1 MILHTGQPNAAN
13 TMPRAKSSLTPQQVT
28 HLKDQLTE
36 ILDNSKSKYEIEVT
50 PNDHEAESKKR
61 TKNPKSGH
69 KNPKSGNNQLF
80 VKPLSKQDIEMQQRA
95 LSFQIGQEIKTR
107 GQIQPIE
114 TKKQQPLVQNEPIK
128 SPRVCYSYETHQSKE
143 RVDETNDFLLVLTSP
158 SQNEPEVQATVE
170 NWATREEDEPP
181 ARPRSVTEIAKS
193 FEEGLNNDNLPKPLT
208 PTRNQIESSVSVEQ
222 AKKSFEH
229 QQHDSELNEMKIHAT
244 SSTENQATADDLTTT
259 TTVAQIQTIADLNN
273 VEGIADHLDDE
284 DEILDNKTRQSPQ
297 RTDSFCKAIQ
307 SSLGKLSKSTSSLEN
322 VLDEEYPRSLGVFNE
337 VSMSNPDI
345 SDNEMMS
352 NNKVVVQQMSSHQ
365 RPRSRMIH
373 GEQHPGHHPG
383 YHHPGSK
390 SGGSMIGLNRSLSP
404 GTCGTAGNQTKY
416 SRAYLTLVK
425 TGDVTNK
432 LCKFDPNHFPKG
444 YSYKIIQQSKKMTK
458 DYVNK
463 NVTNTQKVNIK
474 AKEHGHVLDTL
485 KKLEAKH
492 NPAVAE
498 IIDINNHAT
507 SSGGVGAFIDPA
519 TIPSKSNLSWTD
531 QKAKLKHFCK
541 KMSHTKIL
549 SKMMTLQGTPGAL
562 QLGTEK
568 LLNKSNQ
575 EDLLKNV
582 YQGGQVESKVDF
594 FEKPGHNR
602 PISSPGPEW
611 MTNSLKHNDSA
622 SFFSWSKR
630 LNPEDQ
636 TSSAEKHNQF
646 RKYYG
651 YHPGEVT
658 QPLKPKYFLEQQQQE
673 SPASLPL
680 FLENLPPPPPIR
692 TNTLNKG
699 ADF

>member
-1 MILHTGQPNAAN
+1 
-13 TMPRAKSSLTPQQVT
+13 MPRAKSSLTPQQVT

-36 ILDNSKSKYEIEVT
+36 ILDVSRSKYEIEVT
-50 PNDHEAESKKR
+50 PKDHELQSKKR
-61 TKNPKSGH
+61 TKN
-69 KNPKSGNNQLF
+69 NPTRNGNNNKSNPPKNAGNNLF

-170 NWATREEDEPP
+170 NWATKEEPP
-181 ARPRSVTEIAKS
+181 RPKSVTEIAKS

-208 PTRNQIESSVSVEQ
+208 PTRNQIETSVSVEQ

-229 QQHDSELNEMKIHAT
+229 HDPNNVSEHIEMKIDAT
-244 SSTENQATADDLTTT
+244 SSTENQATADDLTVV
-259 TTVAQIQTIADLNN
+259 VAQIQTAAEDLNN
-273 VEGIADHLDDE
+273 FGGEDIIAHDPLDQ
-284 DEILDNKTRQSPQ
+284 DEILDNNKTTRGSPQ

-322 VLDEEYPRSLGVFNE
+322 VLDDVDNIHTKSLGVFNE

-345 SDNEMMS
+345 SDNEIMS
-352 NNKVVVQQMSSHQ
+352 NNKVVNVQEMSSLHHQ
-365 RPRSRMIH
+365 RPRSRMIQ
-373 GEQHPGHHPG
+373 GSKDE

-404 GTCGTAGNQTKY
+404 GSSGDKNQTKY

-425 TGDVTNK
+425 SGDVTNK

-463 NVTNTQKVNIK
+463 NVTNTGKVNIK

-492 NPAVAE
+492 NPPPAE

-507 SSGGVGAFIDPA
+507 SSGVGSFIDPA

-549 SKMMTLQGTPGAL
+549 SKMMALQGAAPGAV

-594 FEKPGHNR
+594 FEKPGQR

-611 MTNSLKHNDSA
+611 MTNNSLKPNNDSA

-636 TSSAEKHNQF
+636 NTSSAEKHNQF

-651 YHPGEVT
+651 YHPGEITT
-658 QPLKPKYFLEQQQQE
+658 QPLKPKYFLEQQIQE